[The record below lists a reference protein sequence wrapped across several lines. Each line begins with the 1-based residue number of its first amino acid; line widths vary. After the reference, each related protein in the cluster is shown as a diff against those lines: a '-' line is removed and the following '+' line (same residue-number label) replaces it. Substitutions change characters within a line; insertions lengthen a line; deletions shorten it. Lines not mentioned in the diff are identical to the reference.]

1 MLCLLRYL
9 KTTISKLLTAIAVA
23 LLLSRAIYNYR
34 RNGDSNLPKQIVSE
48 DDLRRM
54 KELLAVQVRTLL
66 KYCIISISYQ
76 PIFVNVT
83 TTVFLLCARGRA
95 QRISMQYGSKGGSAE
110 CVTTITKLLA
120 YVSELVLLADYF

>member
-95 QRISMQYGSKGGSAE
+95 QRISMQYGSKGGSAGMRDDDHE
-110 CVTTITKLLA
+110 IISLRI
-120 YVSELVLLADYF
+120 